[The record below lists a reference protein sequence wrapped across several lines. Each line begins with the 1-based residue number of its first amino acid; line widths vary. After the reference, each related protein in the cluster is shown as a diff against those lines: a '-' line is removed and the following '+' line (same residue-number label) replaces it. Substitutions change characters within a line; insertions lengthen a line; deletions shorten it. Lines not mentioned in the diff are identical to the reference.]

1 MWVFR
6 RPELKENMAVL
17 LYFADC
23 PGTVN
28 RYFHTMPNLKDFF
41 RSTRIMAAAGTGIL
55 LLLLASVVASWHY
68 NLSHGGWWF
77 VRSTV
82 FLVVS
87 LALVWRLS
95 VHIQNHWLRFLVAF
109 VAVEGLV
116 IFTAARVM
124 SFYLQGE
131 SFNEEFFFH
140 ANMQTFEF
148 GLNAFPGMVA
158 LAVGYLVVVGLL
170 AYFFTAEAHKVELQ
184 DKTLLIVPGLLLS
197 LAVDP
202 DITSGASFLMRNANI
217 QNDMA
222 LADIDW
228 EATGLNEAS
237 LYRIAEDITAGKN
250 VVMIYMESMEKMYT
264 DESVYPGLTPFLNS
278 LADEALSF
286 ENIYQTQGTNFTV
299 AGIVSSQCGTPLLI
313 PPGPGGNDILRN
325 GFLQEAVCFGD
336 ILSRAGYR
344 QVFMGGAST
353 RFAGKGMFL
362 AAHGY
367 QEVLGLEELR
377 PLMDDPDYLNR
388 WGLYDETL
396 LDLAED
402 KFDEL
407 AANTQKPFN
416 FTVLTV
422 DAHPPDGTPS
432 EVCKPYD
439 RIDNMIFHAVHCT
452 DQMVEKFVNHLK
464 QSPAWDDTVIFLMSD
479 HLHMRNI
486 GQEYYPENYE
496 RKIFVNIL
504 NAGVTGKID
513 KQGTHMD
520 LAPTLLTLM
529 GVSHQQAFLAGSTLL
544 EPGGKFNFTEREFSE
559 RFAAIRYINTN
570 LLSQIETP
578 LCEANPLYSH
588 VQDSQ
593 LRIAGK
599 EVNLTQRGRPMSMER
614 IGESHALF
622 TLVSTEGK
630 VGLSFPVNLSHL
642 EYELFQFRDNSFF
655 ILTPAAGIRRIY
667 PDLPDYNGLG
677 VLFGNIRDGFE
688 LLAADLSFDDG
699 FTINAD
705 CKGLLR
711 QARDYRS
718 DGLEYK
724 LGEICENQVPDGNVW
739 RDSEGS
745 LSLSTIAYSGER
757 FQADFRRNS
766 RGWYT
771 VTAYQPLEPIAP
783 EGVCD
788 AFYQS
793 QEILIPGVQSENGP
807 VSLILNKIPG
817 ITLTFEL
824 GPATPLP

>member
-1 MWVFR
+1 
-6 RPELKENMAVL
+6 
-17 LYFADC
+17 
-23 PGTVN
+23 
-28 RYFHTMPNLKDFF
+28 MPNLKDIS

-82 FLVVS
+82 FLLVFM
-87 LALVWRLS
+87 ALVWRLS

-116 IFTAARVM
+116 IFTASRVI

-148 GLNAFPGMVA
+148 GLNAFPGIVA
-158 LAVGYLVVVGLL
+158 LAIGYLLIVAVL
-170 AYFFTAEAHKVELQ
+170 AYFFTAEAHKVDLQ
-184 DKTLLIVPGLLLS
+184 DKTLLIVPGLILS
-197 LAVDP
+197 MAVDP
-202 DITSGASFLMRNANI
+202 DITSGASFLMRNANT
-217 QNDMA
+217 QSDMA

-228 EATGLNEAS
+228 EATGLNEQA
-237 LYRIAEDITAGKN
+237 LYRMIGDIAPGKN
-250 VVMIYMESMEKMYT
+250 VVMIYLESMEKMYT
-264 DESVYPGLTPFLNS
+264 DESVFPGLTPFMNS

-286 ENIYQTQGTNFTV
+286 ENIRQTQGTNFTV
-299 AGIVSSQCGTPLLI
+299 AGIVASQCGTPLLI

-325 GFLQEAVCFGD
+325 GFLQEAVCVGD
-336 ILSRAGYR
+336 VLDAAGYR

-367 QEVLGLEELR
+367 EEVLGLEELR

-396 LDLAED
+396 LDLAMD

-407 AANTQKPFN
+407 AANPRQPFN

-422 DAHPPDGTPS
+422 DAHGPDGTPS
-432 EVCKPYD
+432 TACEPYD
-439 RIDNMIFHAVHCT
+439 LIDNTSFHAVHCT
-452 DQMVEKFVNHLK
+452 DQMLGKFVNHLK
-464 QSPAWDDTVIFLMSD
+464 QSPAWENTVVFMMSD

-486 GQEYYPENYE
+486 GMEFYPPDYD

-504 NAGVTGKID
+504 NGGVSGKIE
-513 KQGTHMD
+513 KEGTHMD
-520 LAPTLLTLM
+520 LAPTLLNLM
-529 GVSHQQAFLAGSTLL
+529 GVGHQQVFLAGTTLL
-544 EPGGKFNFTEREFSE
+544 EPGGKVNFTDREFSE

-588 VQDSQ
+588 VQGSQ
-593 LRIAGK
+593 LRVAGK
-599 EVNLTQRGRPMSMER
+599 EVNLTQSGRPMSMER
-614 IGESHALF
+614 IGDTHALF

-630 VGLSFPVNLSHL
+630 VGLSFPVNLRHL
-642 EYELFQFRDNSFF
+642 EYEIFQFRDNSFF
-655 ILTPAAGIRRIY
+655 ILTPADGIRRIY

-677 VLFGNIRDGFE
+677 VLFGNLQGGFE
-688 LLAADLSFDDG
+688 LLAADLSFDNG

-705 CKGLLR
+705 CNGLLR
-711 QARDYRS
+711 KARDYDS

-724 LGEICENQVPDGNVW
+724 LGEICENEVPEGNVW

-745 LSLSTIAYSGER
+745 LTLSTIAYSGER
-757 FQADFRRNS
+757 FQADFRRNT

-771 VTAYQPLEPIAP
+771 VTAYQPLEPVAP

-793 QEILIPGVQSENGP
+793 QEMLIPGVQSENGP
-807 VSLILNKIPG
+807 VSLILKKIPG